1 MFLIYRKEYRGIVPL
16 KINNLNMQM
25 QECKTENVRTQSFGD
40 LCART
45 SSDRRMWS
53 AGTSCG
59 FNLQAEL
66 LENMIIKYHTEKR
79 KEEDAMDEEVHRK
92 EAAMYPMECG

>member
-1 MFLIYRKEYRGIVPL
+1 
-16 KINNLNMQM
+16 
-25 QECKTENVRTQSFGD
+25 
-40 LCART
+40 
-45 SSDRRMWS
+45 MWS

-79 KEEDAMDEEVHRK
+79 KEEDAMGEEVHRK

>member
-1 MFLIYRKEYRGIVPL
+1 MQNRK
-16 KINNLNMQM
+16 
-25 QECKTENVRTQSFGD
+25 CKNTEFWWLWGSSE

-79 KEEDAMDEEVHRK
+79 KEEDAMGEEVHRK